1 MITIILLGIGVIF
14 GILFKIYRAL
24 NLATKYDS
32 TKGYFLGHR
41 VHHGTVGGG
50 LFLLGLKIGS
60 PYIIG
65 FGLGLM
71 LDDFGDIDK
80 WLEFEKGGDP
90 NSFISFEK

>member
-1 MITIILLGIGVIF
+1 MSDKKKVPDVSKKEIEEG
-14 GILFKIYRAL
+14 FKDAL
-24 NLATKYDS
+24 NVSAKHDS

-50 LFLLGLKIGS
+50 LFLFGFKIVS

-71 LDDFGDIDK
+71 LDDISDIDK
-80 WLEFEKGGDP
+80 WLDFEKGGDS
-90 NSFISFEK
+90 NSFFSFNK